1 MESVQRHLLL
11 PLLILLTGCASS
23 GDLNNM
29 RSDVDEIKSRLFSVE
44 KDLGGVR
51 NESKIGLGTIEK
63 TFKTDVTAVRQIA
76 ADIQATI
83 DSTKTETQLLN
94 GKIDDFTLALKKPAE
109 ELARYR
115 EDADRRI
122 LALEER
128 IIKIG
133 ASVEELKKNLDE
145 LATQKKQTDVVQ
157 PQDFHY
163 MKGLELFRSGDMASA
178 RESFS
183 LFLEKYPQHELAAN
197 THYWIGETY
206 YSEKSYESA
215 IISFQD
221 IIKNYPGKEKV
232 PAAML
237 KQAMSFKAINDL
249 KSARF
254 VLKKLVENYPRSEEA
269 KKGRELQKELK

>member
-1 MESVQRHLLL
+1 MKSVLRHLLL
-11 PLLILLTGCASS
+11 PLFLLATGCASS

-29 RSDVDEIKSRLFSVE
+29 RYDVDAVKSRLFSVE

-51 NESKIGLGTIEK
+51 NESKTGLGSIEK
-63 TFKTDVTAVRQIA
+63 TLKSDVAAVRQIA

-94 GKIDDFTLALKKPAE
+94 GKIDDFSLAAKKPAE

-128 IIKIG
+128 IIKVG
-133 ASVEELKKNLDE
+133 ASVEELKKTLSDFMG
-145 LATQKKQTDVVQ
+145 QKKQTDVAL
-157 PQDFHY
+157 PPDFHY
-163 MKGLELFRSGDMASA
+163 MKGLEAFKSGDMAAA
-178 RESFS
+178 RENFS
-183 LFLEKYPQHELAAN
+183 LFLEKNPQHELAAN

-206 YSEKSYESA
+206 YSEKAYEPA
-215 IISFQD
+215 IVSFQD
-221 IIKNYPGKEKV
+221 LIKNYPGKEKV

-254 VLKKLVENYPRSEEA
+254 ILKRLVENYPRSEEA
-269 KKGRELQKELK
+269 KKGKELQKELK